1 MALIQKIISAV
12 MALIMSVFGFILPSG
27 DIKNYSVAGD
37 VIRSGSSSRYNVGTP
52 EICRSYSQLEAF
64 CRRSNSDE
72 LMEYLEEIDEKA
84 FKNYCAVAV
93 NFSVPDPSY
102 RIYVTEAYI
111 DGKTLVVDYV
121 RASFSAYVTPSVIS
135 YDTAILFA
143 DKNIRSVRLN
153 QGADMEI
160 DFFDEDSDFGFS
172 IEETDPV
179 EPFYPEDDGR
189 FDGSFVFEDYESW
202 VQFRDNGGWNFTKFD
217 SEIANEKFFESNNLV
232 VVIRAH
238 SSSGYSLRFSE
249 CSENGEEAEIELR
262 SVYEPG
268 IHTAIENYEA
278 ALIAVSKNVKTV
290 DVKYKE
296 VDLPFRLD
304 GFVHCEIII

>member
-1 MALIQKIISAV
+1 MVLIQKIISAV
-12 MALIMSVFGFILPSG
+12 MALIMSVFGFILPSS

-84 FKNYCAVAV
+84 FENYCAVAV
-93 NFSVPDPSY
+93 NFAVPDPSY

-111 DGKTLVVDYV
+111 DGKTLVIDYV
-121 RASFSAYVTPSVIS
+121 RACFSAYVSASVIS
-135 YDTAILFA
+135 YDTAVLFA

-160 DFFDEDSDFGFS
+160 DFFDKDSAFGFS
-172 IEETDPV
+172 IEETHPV
-179 EPFYPEDDGR
+179 APYYPDNGC

-202 VQFRDNGGWNFTKFD
+202 VQFRDNGGWDFSKFD
-217 SEIANEKFFESNNLV
+217 SEIANEKFFENNNLV
-232 VVIRAH
+232 VVITTH
-238 SSSGYSLRFSE
+238 SSGGYSLHFSE

-268 IHTAIENYEA
+268 VHLGIENYEA
-278 ALIAVSKNVKTV
+278 ALIAVSKKVKTAN
-290 DVKYKE
+290 VKYKE
-296 VDLPFRLD
+296 VNLPFRLD
-304 GFVHCEIII
+304 GFVNCEIII